1 MRALFWQRLHGAST
15 HFPIV
20 LLLVSVGFDAVARR
34 FRDENFRR
42 GLHAAGLASAVVGAS
57 GGCAAVITGLFLT
70 NGQLLGSGFERIHH
84 LFVWPAFGLC
94 LGLVAMRLLLREQIS
109 RRGFGLYLGGMS
121 LASGLMMGA
130 GYWGGEMLLGAE
142 GKDRAAIST
151 EVGAQTAT
159 VARGHDLFL
168 MNCAHC
174 HGDDAR
180 GTEEAPDLTTLKKS
194 DARIAS
200 LIANGIKGEMPRF
213 GSKLREEDVRE
224 LIRFLHSLKPGQT

>member
-1 MRALFWQRLHGAST
+1 MDAIFWQRLHGGST

-20 LLLVSVGFDAVARR
+20 LLLVSVGFDAVAWRSQ
-34 FRDENFRR
+34 DEALRR
-42 GLHAAGLASAVVGAS
+42 GLHAAGIASAVVGVL
-57 GGCAAVITGLFLT
+57 GGCAAVVTGLFLT

-94 LGLVAMRLLLREQIS
+94 LALVATRLLLRRQIS
-109 RRGFGLYLGGMS
+109 RRGFRVYLGGMS
-121 LASGLMMGA
+121 VASALMMGA

-142 GKDRAAIST
+142 VKDRAAIST
-151 EVGAQTAT
+151 QAGAQPAT

-180 GTEEAPDLTTLKKS
+180 GTEEAPNLTT
-194 DARIAS
+194 
-200 LIANGIKGEMPRF
+200 
-213 GSKLREEDVRE
+213 
-224 LIRFLHSLKPGQT
+224 